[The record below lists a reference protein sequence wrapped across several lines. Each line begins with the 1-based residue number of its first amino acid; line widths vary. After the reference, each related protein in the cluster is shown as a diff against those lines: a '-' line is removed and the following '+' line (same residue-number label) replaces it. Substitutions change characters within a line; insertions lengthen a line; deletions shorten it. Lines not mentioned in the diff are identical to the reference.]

1 MVPPT
6 WSAPLTHIH
15 YLSPSVCFMILQGWS
30 WDHLNQ
36 DQMGGLLKTQIS
48 GAQLR
53 YIAEGS
59 LAEQSGTLFL
69 TGSMSNVRTT
79 NLQNRFFLWRI
90 SSTIVH
96 PCPSFL
102 DPQGL
107 SSLCS
112 CREGLSSP
120 PAPVASCCV
129 RYFTDCGTCLS
140 CHWSVSSSCAGSSSD
155 GCLCPILSTST
166 CHTCGKPGLLSAYL
180 FVHCQLRISAPWHY
194 IHLMYPSN

>member
-1 MVPPT
+1 MLLHTASKAFMIRHLLRFHFPLLISQSLHARAHCPTWISQMVPPT

-79 NLQNRFFLWRI
+79 NLQNRFFL
-90 SSTIVH
+90 
-96 PCPSFL
+96 
-102 DPQGL
+102 
-107 SSLCS
+107 
-112 CREGLSSP
+112 
-120 PAPVASCCV
+120 
-129 RYFTDCGTCLS
+129 
-140 CHWSVSSSCAGSSSD
+140 
-155 GCLCPILSTST
+155 
-166 CHTCGKPGLLSAYL
+166 
-180 FVHCQLRISAPWHY
+180 
-194 IHLMYPSN
+194 